1 MRPSQRSSATTVRCS
16 HLSQRLLDG
25 CLATAVPVP
34 VLPRHDLVRPRLSSS
49 QGDLYG
55 PWMLMRF
62 AVPIKYK
69 WKTFVPVQLR
79 QSTAVPPRGTATSP
93 RPGPRQTTASNPP
106 YPTRPA
112 RPARPARSPPLV
124 SSAAFTYVDRTPSN
138 YPDDFPSAIPPLPT
152 PSRPIYAPY
161 PTAQL
166 YPVTFPPSPL
176 PYTFPPAHS
185 RRQTVP
191 QSVELGYP
199 IMGATS
205 AFEQLLLARPGFSN
219 PSLES
224 AIYAPLRFEASR
236 TPARVAKQD
245 LVPAGQGFY
254 GGWLDAGAV
263 ETGITD
269 TELYPDRGYV
279 YL

>member
-16 HLSQRLLDG
+16 HPLQILLDG
-25 CLATAVPVP
+25 CLATVVPVS
-34 VLPRHDLVRPRLSSS
+34 VLPRHNLVRPRLSSS
-49 QGDLYG
+49 QGDLYR
-55 PWMLMRF
+55 PWMLTRV

-79 QSTAVPPRGTATSP
+79 QSTALPPRGTATSP
-93 RPGPRQTTASNPP
+93 LPRPRQTTASNPP
-106 YPTRPA
+106 YHTRSP
-112 RPARPARSPPLV
+112 RPARSPPRFK
-124 SSAAFTYVDRTPSN
+124 SAASEYVDRTPSY
-138 YPDDFPSAIPPLPT
+138 YPDDLPSAIPFLPT

-161 PTAQL
+161 PTARL
-166 YPVTFPPSPL
+166 YPVASPPSPL

-199 IMGATS
+199 VMGATS
-205 AFEQLLLARPGFSN
+205 AFERLLLARPGFSN

-254 GGWLDAGAV
+254 GGWLDAGPV
-263 ETGITD
+263 EIGSTES
-269 TELYPDRGYV
+269 ELYPDRGYV